1 VVNSNPKLTIGLM
14 VYNEADYLDKT
25 FESIFSQDIDNYE
38 ILVGNNASTD
48 GSSEI
53 IDKWAKKYPEIVHI
67 KRPFNIGA
75 LQNWNDIIERA
86 RGEYFVLAG
95 GHDLWSPTYLKSLI
109 DYLDFNKRV
118 VIAFAQTQ
126 WIDECGN
133 NLSIPTSLLDT
144 SGMQPLAKFVSLMF
158 AGQHYLYGM
167 MRLSAVKKTRRQL
180 EVIGS
185 GEIFLQELAQ
195 YGDFCLVEGERWYRR
210 KNRIEISSLQTLKR
224 YQTILFSN
232 RFNRV
237 RFKIFPHLQMML
249 LYLILPFHMK
259 NVGIIQR
266 LSMFVVSPLILR
278 RFSTLLVLDVKW
290 LSSHGGK
297 Y

>member
-1 VVNSNPKLTIGLM
+1 MVNSNPKLTIGLM

-109 DYLDFNKRV
+109 DYLD
-118 VIAFAQTQ
+118 
-126 WIDECGN
+126 
-133 NLSIPTSLLDT
+133 
-144 SGMQPLAKFVSLMF
+144 
-158 AGQHYLYGM
+158 
-167 MRLSAVKKTRRQL
+167 
-180 EVIGS
+180 
-185 GEIFLQELAQ
+185 
-195 YGDFCLVEGERWYRR
+195 
-210 KNRIEISSLQTLKR
+210 
-224 YQTILFSN
+224 
-232 RFNRV
+232 
-237 RFKIFPHLQMML
+237 
-249 LYLILPFHMK
+249 
-259 NVGIIQR
+259 
-266 LSMFVVSPLILR
+266 
-278 RFSTLLVLDVKW
+278 
-290 LSSHGGK
+290 
-297 Y
+297 